1 MPSTASI
8 AVIAWCLV
16 GDAASATDHVPNQ
29 RNRVDRL
36 DVDLLSNLDRVINLD
51 TKVANGA
58 LDLRMSE
65 QKLDGSEV
73 ASEYLPGAGLASH
86 SPALTADLV
95 VSTLRAKLKISRE
108 S

>member
-1 MPSTASI
+1 MQPS
-8 AVIAWCLV
+8 
-16 GDAASATDHVPNQ
+16 
-29 RNRVDRL
+29 
-36 DVDLLSNLDRVINLD
+36 DVDLLSDLDGIVDLYAE
-51 TKVANGA
+51 VSHGA
-58 LDLRMSE
+58 LGLEMSK

-73 ASEYLPGAGLASH
+73 ASEYLPGAGSASH